1 MKPVKTKTFLMSKI
15 LLLNMPLYEKEW
27 WKKLFAKK
35 QHQKK
40 VDSVKDIEAIIDFLK
55 VVKLEAEEILPE
67 LTKLNDLE
75 KERQV
80 ARSGIRQ
87 INLETQAKILEK
99 IIEKYEF
106 FQNDVDING
115 LRVKMIARQ
124 FLKNAERDGLKDLVN
139 EKKKNSKWK
148 FLW

>member
-1 MKPVKTKTFLMSKI
+1 MSKI
-15 LLLNMPLYEKEW
+15 LLLNMPLYEKKW

-40 VDSVKDIEAIIDFLK
+40 VDSVKDIGAIIDFLE

-67 LTKLNDLE
+67 LTKLNNLE

-87 INLETQAKILEK
+87 INLETQAKILDK

-106 FQNDVDING
+106 FQNDVDISG
-115 LRVKMIARQ
+115 LRLQSIAVDVIERANKLDMKDFVKLR
-124 FLKNAERDGLKDLVN
+124 
-139 EKKKNSKWK
+139 KKNWK
-148 FLW
+148 LQW